1 MFDSEGRMKMSVSIR
16 SLRVRAFFTNRITR
30 IIRNVLMTE
39 VADPTSMVTYFANI
53 GKVMMM
59 PMSVPTTTMK
69 SNTFQESLN
78 YSQHSAIC
86 LMIYSMLNM
95 NAKSKLS

>member
-1 MFDSEGRMKMSVSIR
+1 MFDSEGKMKMSVSIS
-16 SLRVRAFFTNRITR
+16 SLSVRAFLTNRITR
-30 IIRNVLMTE
+30 IIRKVLMTE
-39 VADPTSMVTYFANI
+39 VADPTSMVTCSAKI

-78 YSQHSAIC
+78 YSQHNAIC
-86 LMIYSMLNM
+86 LIIYSMLNM

>member
-1 MFDSEGRMKMSVSIR
+1 
-16 SLRVRAFFTNRITR
+16 
-30 IIRNVLMTE
+30 
-39 VADPTSMVTYFANI
+39 MVTYFAKI

-86 LMIYSMLNM
+86 FIIYSMLNM